1 MILLKSFDEHNNF
14 NNAIVP
20 LSLNIDKLIFVYH
33 HQIDRSKFEYC
44 TRVINK
50 YKNIDICFAHVDER
64 SIKQYF
70 SDETIVDVSANK
82 YLSLVLCEQ
91 ALKRDNRIIY
101 FDEEEKCIKDY
112 RKHEVLTSKIFSFQI
127 EDIITLNGGRIISSM
142 HNPVKN
148 RETIELIYKTIE
160 YSKNNYSNFISV
172 VSKINNLINYLD
184 HKDNDYYLDETTIK
198 KITSDENYRY
208 FKDLNLFT
216 INDNTLS
223 FFNNDIR
230 RIFMVSGTFLENYIY
245 NKLVDSK
252 LFDDVLMSCNIE
264 FSRNQ
269 NLSVRCELD
278 CLAIKDNCLLFVSIK
293 SNKVDPS
300 DLNEIKVHNVMFGNE
315 YSKPVICIY
324 NELSEN
330 RPLVY
335 AKGEELGIY
344 IIEKNDFEND
354 VANRFLEIINN
365 SYQYNNGI
373 WQR

>member
-1 MILLKSFDEHNNF
+1 
-14 NNAIVP
+14 
-20 LSLNIDKLIFVYH
+20 
-33 HQIDRSKFEYC
+33 
-44 TRVINK
+44 
-50 YKNIDICFAHVDER
+50 
-64 SIKQYF
+64 
-70 SDETIVDVSANK
+70 
-82 YLSLVLCEQ
+82 
-91 ALKRDNRIIY
+91 
-101 FDEEEKCIKDY
+101 
-112 RKHEVLTSKIFSFQI
+112 
-127 EDIITLNGGRIISSM
+127 M

-160 YSKNNYSNFISV
+160 YSKSNYSNFISF

-264 FSRNQ
+264 FSRTQ

-278 CLAIKDNCLLFVSIK
+278 SLAIKDNCLLFVSIK